1 MIAALTRRIVYAGA
15 LCWLLATVLFVV
27 TEVAPPAPPPPPPSL
42 GEEATEDFCRE
53 RLGTTPMDRYVA
65 RMTAVG
71 RSWTPPCAPITTT
84 LAERLPK
91 SARLAG
97 FAIALAWPLSLL
109 AALTQGA
116 FAGRAIDRVI
126 TGGAVLLHA
135 WPVFLLAAAA
145 QRAAPTLGLPSVGS
159 GSAANQL
166 VSLIL
171 PGATLAMLL
180 ASGWVRTLRAAA
192 VEAFEG
198 PRVRAARARGLAEA
212 TVVGRYVLPS
222 VLRPAI
228 TLLGLALPRLV
239 GGTVVIERVFGWSAM
254 GGWLTEAAVRRDLP
268 VLTAVTLLTGVVVAF
283 GGALADT
290 ANAALRT
297 DGERQ

>member
-1 MIAALTRRIVYAGA
+1 MIAGIARRVAYAAA
-15 LCWLLATVLFVV
+15 LCWLLATMLFAI
-27 TEVAPPAPPPPPPSL
+27 TEVAPPAPPPPQRSL
-42 GEEATEDFCRE
+42 GDESVEDFCRE

-65 RMTAVG
+65 RMTTVG
-71 RSWTPPCAPITTT
+71 RAWTPPCAPITST

-97 FAIALAWPLSLL
+97 FAIVLAWPLSVL
-109 AALTQGA
+109 AALAQGA
-116 FAGRAIDRVI
+116 FAGRAIDRTL
-126 TGGAVLLHA
+126 TGAAVVVHA

-145 QRAAPTLGLPSVGS
+145 QRAAPSLGLPSVGS

-166 VSLIL
+166 VSLVL

-180 ASGWVRTLRAAA
+180 ASGWARTLRAAA
-192 VEAFEG
+192 VDAFEG
-198 PRVRAARARGLAEA
+198 PRVRAARARGLPEA
-212 TVVGRYVLPS
+212 TVITRYVLPS

-268 VLTAVTLLTGVVVAF
+268 VLTAVTLLTGAMVAL

-290 ANAALRT
+290 ANAALRV
-297 DGERQ
+297 DGDQP